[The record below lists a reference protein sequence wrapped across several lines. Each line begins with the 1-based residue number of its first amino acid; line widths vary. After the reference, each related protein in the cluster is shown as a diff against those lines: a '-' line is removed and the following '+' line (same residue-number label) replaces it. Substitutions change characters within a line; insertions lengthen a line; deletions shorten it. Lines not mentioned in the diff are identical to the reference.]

1 MQFVMLNEVEKR
13 DYYDQLLAVLTEVDR
28 EFVPALSD
36 REPMVL
42 PGMELQEGEKLT
54 GSVRAYLDE
63 MLVMEKILAVL
74 EEDSVI
80 GLVSFIEDER
90 FEILTEADLPNI
102 YVCTVAVSPTAR
114 GKGIT
119 KKVYNH
125 LFNMIYPQRNIFTR
139 TWSTNLAHTKILLA
153 MGFREFK
160 RIPNDRGVG
169 IDTVYYEN
177 RRL

>member
-1 MQFVMLNEVEKR
+1 M
-13 DYYDQLLAVLTEVDR
+13 
-28 EFVPALSD
+28 
-36 REPMVL
+36 
-42 PGMELQEGEKLT
+42 
-54 GSVRAYLDE
+54 
-63 MLVMEKILAVL
+63 
-74 EEDSVI
+74 EEDRVI

-102 YVCTVAVSPTAR
+102 YICTVAVSPSAR

-119 KKVYNH
+119 KKAYH
-125 LFNMIYPQRNIFTR
+125 YLFNTVYPQRNLFTR
-139 TWSTNLAHTKILLA
+139 TWSTNVAHTKILSA

-160 RIPNDRGVG
+160 RILNDRGVG